1 MPPTKTI
8 LFKLLGRS
16 HVNPRAAIIFH
27 DLLMVIIAWLLGFL
41 IPYDF
46 SPGLVPQQ
54 VFLITLPIVLVAQGL
69 VLWGAGIYRGV
80 WRFASIPDL
89 WNIIRA
95 AVIGTLAISL
105 TLFLIIR
112 MQGVPR
118 TTLLLYP
125 FFLVF
130 LLSSPRLIYRMWK
143 DHSFNS
149 DKSNRKRV
157 LILGAGKA
165 AELLVRDM
173 LHGNDYLPVGFLDD
187 NEHLRGA
194 NIRSIPVL
202 GKVDELPVI
211 SREQGIDIIIIA
223 MPSANTAQMR
233 FVVEVCGQSKLPF
246 RTLPRL
252 KDLVSGQS
260 IIKELREVAIDD
272 LLGRESVSLDWRSIR
287 GSMAGKTVL
296 VSGAGGSIGSELC
309 RQIARLGSVVLVML
323 ERTEF
328 NLYSI
333 EMELRQDFPELALH
347 ACLVDICDERAVEHV
362 LAVYNPE
369 IIFHAAAYKHVP
381 MLEGQAREAV
391 RNNVLGTKIL
401 ALAADKYNCT
411 KFILISTDKA
421 VNPTSVMGTTKRIAE
436 IFCQNFNQR
445 SSTHFITVRF
455 GNVFGSAGSVVPLF
469 QKQIAA
475 GGPLTVTHPEI
486 TRFFMTIPESCQLIM
501 QAEAMGAGGEIY
513 VLDMGEPV
521 SITYLAEQMIRL
533 AGKIPGKDIDIIYTG
548 LRPGEKLYEE
558 LFHGQENLSS
568 TEHEK
573 ILLAHCR
580 EVDWKLLNDVITE
593 MEQAC
598 AIYDEPR
605 ARELLKKLV
614 PELSKGEVEGS
625 NNSSGRVI
633 NINRR
638 NI

>member
-1 MPPTKTI
+1 M
-8 LFKLLGRS
+8 FKLLNRS
-16 HVNPRAAIIFH
+16 RLNPRAAIVLH
-27 DLLMVIIAWLLGFL
+27 DLLMVALAWLLSFM

-46 SPGLVPQQ
+46 SFDPAYHQTL
-54 VFLITLPIVLVAQGL
+54 LITLGFVIAVQGFI
-69 VLWGAGIYRGV
+69 LWRVGIYRGV

-95 AVIGTLAISL
+95 TVTGMLVVSLA
-105 TLFLIIR
+105 LFLFIR

-130 LLSSPRLIYRMWK
+130 LLSAPRLIYRMWK
-143 DHSFNS
+143 DHSFNIS
-149 DKSNRKRV
+149 RSNRKRV
-157 LILGAGKA
+157 LVLGAGKA

-173 LHGNDYLPVGFLDD
+173 LREDDYLPVGFLDD
-187 NEHLRGA
+187 NDHLRGA
-194 NIRSIPVL
+194 NIRGITVL
-202 GKVDELPVI
+202 GKIDELPVI
-211 SREQGIDIIIIA
+211 AQHQGIDIIIIA
-223 MPSANTAQMR
+223 MPSANAMEMR
-233 FVVEVCGQSKLPF
+233 RAVEVCAVSKLPF

-252 KDLVSGQS
+252 KDLTAGQS
-260 IIKELREVAIDD
+260 VINELREVAIDD
-272 LLGRESVSLDWRSIR
+272 LLGREPVSLDWRSIKD
-287 GSMAGKTVL
+287 SMAGKTVL
-296 VSGAGGSIGSELC
+296 VTGAGGSIGSELC
-309 RQIARLGSVVLVML
+309 RQIARLGSVALVLL
-323 ERTEF
+323 ERSEF

-333 EMELRQDFPELALH
+333 EMELRQDFPELVLH
-347 ACLVDICDERAVEHV
+347 LCLTDVCDEAAVEH
-362 LAVYNPE
+362 AMISYRPE

-381 MLEGQAREAV
+381 MLEAQAREAV

-401 ALAADKYNCT
+401 ALAADKHNCS
-411 KFILISTDKA
+411 KFIMISTDKA
-421 VNPTSVMGTTKRIAE
+421 VNPSSIMGTTKRIAE
-436 IFCQNFNQR
+436 IFCQNLNQR

-521 SITYLAEQMIRL
+521 KITYLAEQMIRL
-533 AGKIPGKDIDIIYTG
+533 AGKIPGKDIEIIYSG

-558 LFHGQENLSS
+558 LFHGLENLSS
-568 TEHEK
+568 TQHEK
-573 ILLAHCR
+573 ILLAQCR
-580 EVDWKLLNDVITE
+580 EVDSKFLSAVLAE

-598 AIYDEPR
+598 NSYDEPL

-614 PELSKGEVEGS
+614 PELTERRVGDTAD
-625 NNSSGRVI
+625 SSGNVI

-638 NI
+638 TI